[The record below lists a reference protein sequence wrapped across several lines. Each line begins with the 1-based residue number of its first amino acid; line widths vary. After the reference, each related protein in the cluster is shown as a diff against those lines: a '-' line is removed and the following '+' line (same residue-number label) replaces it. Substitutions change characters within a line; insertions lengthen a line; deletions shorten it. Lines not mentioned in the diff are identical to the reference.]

1 MSVSFRKNKKLP
13 LGAAVFP
20 YHSVVNIF
28 VTISA
33 ARSRMSLKLSF
44 RQLLLGAFLLIAMLL
59 SATSVQA
66 LLTLERLAAQ
76 SRETSN
82 DALVLTASTQ
92 QLAERSVAM
101 ERSARQFLV
110 LNDPAFRERFAEA
123 WRDALAALDVIA
135 TALPGTEAAAFADW
149 RRNGEAAWQA
159 LEMPRERR
167 NARQLR
173 LDAALAQ
180 LPAINGELAE
190 RVKEEV
196 DRRNGAI
203 LTELDERRTILKG
216 QAAASIGLAAVLAL
230 GFGIWLARPL
240 RQIETAIAR
249 LGGNRYDMPIAVYGP
264 ADLRRLGRHLDWL
277 RQRLAHLE
285 ADKSRFLRHISH
297 ELKTP
302 LAALVEGVAL
312 LEDEVA
318 GPLAPNQREIA
329 GILRQNTVS
338 LQTQIEDL
346 LRYNAASFD
355 AQTLRREPTDM
366 TDLLARIVDSQR
378 LQWQAR
384 ALTVTTAGSAPP
396 IAVDA
401 DKLGVVIGNLLS
413 NAVRFSPAGGT
424 IRFELNVTPK
434 ARGRQLQLDCID
446 GGPGV
451 APQDAER
458 VFEPF
463 YQGERQPPGARR
475 GNGIGLSIVRE
486 YISVHGGTLQLMP
499 SQTGAHFRIELPYD

>member
-1 MSVSFRKNKKLP
+1 
-13 LGAAVFP
+13 
-20 YHSVVNIF
+20 
-28 VTISA
+28 
-33 ARSRMSLKLSF
+33 MSLKLSF
-44 RQLLLGAFLLIAMLL
+44 RQLLLGAFLLIAVLL
-59 SATSVQA
+59 GATSVQA

-76 SRETSN
+76 SRAISK
-82 DALVLTASTQ
+82 DAIVLTASAQ

-110 LNDPAFRERFAEA
+110 LDDPAFRERFAEA

-135 TALPGTEAAAFADW
+135 GALPGAEPTAFADW
-149 RRNGEAAWQA
+149 RRNGQAAWQA
-159 LEMPRERR
+159 MEMPRERR

-196 DRRNGAI
+196 DRRNAAI

-216 QAAASIGLAAVLAL
+216 QVAASIGLAAVLAL
-230 GFGIWLARPL
+230 AFGLWLARPL
-240 RQIETAIAR
+240 RQIETAISR

-318 GPLAPNQREIA
+318 GPLSPNQREIA
-329 GILRQNTVS
+329 RILRQNTGS

-346 LRYNAASFD
+346 LRYNAASFE
-355 AQTLRREPTDM
+355 AQRLRREPTDM
-366 TDLLARIVDSQR
+366 GELLERIVDTQR

-384 ALTVTTAGSAPP
+384 GLTVAMAGSAPQ

-401 DKLGVVIGNLLS
+401 DKLGIVISNLLS
-413 NAVRFSPAGGT
+413 NAVRFSPEGGT
-424 IRFELNVTPK
+424 IRFLLNVAP
-434 ARGRQLQLDCID
+434 ASRGKLLQLDCID
-446 GGPGV
+446 QGPGV

-486 YISVHGGTLQLMP
+486 YVSVHGGSLQLMP
-499 SQTGAHFRIELPYD
+499 SSQGAHFRIELPYD

>member
-1 MSVSFRKNKKLP
+1 
-13 LGAAVFP
+13 
-20 YHSVVNIF
+20 
-28 VTISA
+28 
-33 ARSRMSLKLSF
+33 MSLKLSF
-44 RQLLLGAFLLIAMLL
+44 RQLLLGAFLLIAVLL
-59 SATSVQA
+59 GATSVQA

-76 SRETSN
+76 SREISN
-82 DALVLTASTQ
+82 DAIVLTASAQ

-110 LNDPAFRERFAEA
+110 LDDAAFRERFAEA

-135 TALPGTEAAAFADW
+135 GALPGAEPTAFADW
-149 RRNGEAAWQA
+149 RRNGQAAWQA

-180 LPAINGELAE
+180 LPAINDELAE

-196 DRRNGAI
+196 DRRNAAI
-203 LTELDERRTILKG
+203 LAELDERRTILKG
-216 QAAASIGLAAVLAL
+216 QVAASIGLAAVLAL
-230 GFGIWLARPL
+230 AFGLWLARPL
-240 RQIETAIAR
+240 RQIEKAISR

-302 LAALVEGVAL
+302 LAALVEGVSL

-318 GPLAPNQREIA
+318 GPLSPNQREIA
-329 GILRQNTVS
+329 RILRQNTGS

-346 LRYNAASFD
+346 LRYNAASFE
-355 AQTLRREPTDM
+355 AQTMRREPTHM
-366 TDLLARIVDSQR
+366 VELLERIVDSQR

-384 ALTVTTAGSAPP
+384 GLTVAVAGEAPP

-401 DKLGVVIGNLLS
+401 DKLGIVISNLLS
-413 NAVRFSPAGGT
+413 NAVRFSPEGGT
-424 IRFELNVTPK
+424 IHFTLNVAP
-434 ARGRQLQLDCID
+434 ASRGKLLQLDCID
-446 GGPGV
+446 QGPGV

-486 YISVHGGTLQLMP
+486 YVSVHGGSLQLMP
-499 SQTGAHFRIELPYD
+499 SSQGAHFRIELPYD